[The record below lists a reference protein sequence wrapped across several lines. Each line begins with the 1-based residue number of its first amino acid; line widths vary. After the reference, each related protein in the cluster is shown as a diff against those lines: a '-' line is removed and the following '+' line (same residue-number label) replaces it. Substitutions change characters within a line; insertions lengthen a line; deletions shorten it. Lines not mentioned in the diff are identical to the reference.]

1 MKPNVSQMNEWKPQI
16 FFQSLDKESL
26 VMVKAFRNL
35 LEQMLALDPQKR
47 ITVGDALKHAFMM
60 TSA

>member
-1 MKPNVSQMNEWKPQI
+1 MKTAD